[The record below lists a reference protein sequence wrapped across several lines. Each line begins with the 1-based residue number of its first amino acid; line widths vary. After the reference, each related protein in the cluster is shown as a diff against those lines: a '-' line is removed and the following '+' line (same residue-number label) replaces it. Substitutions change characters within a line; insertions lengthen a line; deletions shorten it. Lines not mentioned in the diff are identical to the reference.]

1 MEDILYRTNSFT
13 GNQNP
18 FHDVVDILLTAE
30 DQLTVLHTLSDYFEQ
45 DPENPDYIGTR
56 IYDMLGGFTA
66 EEYFQEFMARSESYR
81 EEFYQIALSDIK
93 KNTGVDIKIGCWFST
108 KNIILQRKNGYGKN
122 LCKENGI
129 LRCYDKGIVL
139 FKKGF
144 DSFCA
149 YTEEPKLSPDTVTN
163 NQLISLQQLNK
174 LLNLEDAY
182 GKILADTC
190 LKRDVL
196 NLLKRA
202 DRGLLG
208 NSFTPSF
215 EARERRTAEERER
228 IISDIL

>member
-18 FHDVVDILLTAE
+18 FHDVVDILLTEE
-30 DQLTVLHTLSDYFEQ
+30 DQLTVLHTLSDYLEQ

-93 KNTGVDIKIGCWFST
+93 KNTGVDIKTGCWFST

-122 LCKENGI
+122 LCKENGV

-149 YTEEPKLSPDTVTN
+149 YAEEPKLSHDTVTN
-163 NQLISLQQLNK
+163 NQLILVS
-174 LLNLEDAY
+174 
-182 GKILADTC
+182 G
-190 LKRDVL
+190 R
-196 NLLKRA
+196 
-202 DRGLLG
+202 
-208 NSFTPSF
+208 
-215 EARERRTAEERER
+215 
-228 IISDIL
+228 